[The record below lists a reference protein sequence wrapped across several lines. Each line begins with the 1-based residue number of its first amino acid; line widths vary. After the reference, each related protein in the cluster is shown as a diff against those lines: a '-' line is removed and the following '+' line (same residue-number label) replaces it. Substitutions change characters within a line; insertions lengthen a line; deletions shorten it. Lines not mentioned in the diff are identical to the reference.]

1 MPVICAANPKGGA
14 GKSTTILALASTLAQ
29 QGGTVVII
37 DADPNKPITDWKTG
51 QSKLPIEVVSDATEA
66 NIRDLINKAAS
77 KAQFV
82 FIDLE
87 GTASRLASRAIIRA
101 DLTIIP
107 LGGSAL
113 DAKQAARAVSLV
125 RESEE
130 DTGRTLNFTLAFNRT
145 SPPPF
150 TRRIEREIS
159 EQMRSNDLPVLRTH
173 LYRREAYNAMFME
186 RLSLFEL
193 DPAKVNGLAAAVDNA
208 IELTAEV
215 LELLRHAETGRPAN
229 GK

>member
-51 QSKLPIEVVSDATEA
+51 ESNLPIEVVSDATEA

-77 KAQFV
+77 QAQFV

-130 DTGRTLNFTLAFNRT
+130 DTGRKLNFTLAFNRT

-159 EQMRSNDLPVLRTH
+159 DQMRSNDLPVLRTH

-215 LELLRHAETGRPAN
+215 LELLRHAETGEAS
-229 GK
+229 

>member
-14 GKSTTILALASTLAQ
+14 GKSTTILTLASTLAQ
-29 QGGTVVII
+29 QGGSVTII
-37 DADPNKPITDWKTG
+37 DADPNKPITDWRTG
-51 QSKLPIEVVSDATEA
+51 KSALAIKVLSEATEG
-66 NIRDLINKAAS
+66 NIRDLINTAAAE
-77 KAQFV
+77 AQFV
-82 FIDLE
+82 FVDLE

-101 DLTIIP
+101 DLTLIP

-113 DAKQAARAVSLV
+113 DAKQAARAVGLV

-130 DTGRTLNFTLAFNRT
+130 DIGRKLSFTLAFNRT

-150 TRRIEREIS
+150 TRRIEREIA
-159 EQMRSNDLPVLRTH
+159 EQMRSNDLPVLSTH

-193 DPAKVNGLAAAVDNA
+193 DPQQVNGLEAAIDNA
-208 IELTAEV
+208 VQLTGEV
-215 LELLRHAETGRPAN
+215 LELLRRGSAERAA
-229 GK
+229 

>member
-14 GKSTTILALASTLAQ
+14 GKSTTILAIASTLAH
-29 QGGTVVII
+29 QGGSVTII
-37 DADPNKPITDWKTG
+37 DADPNKPITDWRTG
-51 QSKLPIEVVSDATEA
+51 SSSLPIEVISDATEA
-66 NIRDLINKAAS
+66 NIRDLINSAAS
-77 KAQFV
+77 QTQFV
-82 FIDLE
+82 FVDLE

-101 DLTIIP
+101 DLTLIP

-113 DAKQAARAVSLV
+113 DAKQAARAVGLV

-130 DTGRTLNFTLAFNRT
+130 DIGRKLNFTLAFNRT

-150 TRRIEREIS
+150 TRRIEREIAD
-159 EQMRSNDLPVLRTH
+159 QMRGNDLPVLATH

-193 DPAKVNGLAAAVDNA
+193 DPVQVNGLEAAVDNA
-208 IELTAEV
+208 VQLTGEI
-215 LELLRHAETGRPAN
+215 LELLRAAATERAA
-229 GK
+229 

>member
-14 GKSTTILALASTLAQ
+14 GKSTTILAIASTLAQ
-29 QGGTVVII
+29 QGGSVTII
-37 DADPNKPITDWKTG
+37 DADPNKPITDWRTG
-51 QSKLPIEVVSDATEA
+51 KSAIAIKVLSEATEG
-66 NIRDLINKAAS
+66 NIRDLINTAAAE
-77 KAQFV
+77 AQFV
-82 FIDLE
+82 FVDLE

-101 DLTIIP
+101 DLTLIP

-113 DAKQAARAVSLV
+113 DAKQAARAVGLV

-130 DTGRTLNFTLAFNRT
+130 DIGRKLSFTLAFNRT

-150 TRRIEREIS
+150 TRRIEREIA
-159 EQMRSNDLPVLRTH
+159 EQMRRNDLPVLSTH

-193 DPAKVNGLAAAVDNA
+193 DPQQVNGLEAAIDNA
-208 IELTAEV
+208 VQLTGEV
-215 LELLRHAETGRPAN
+215 LDLLRSGSAERAA
-229 GK
+229 

>member
-14 GKSTTILALASTLAQ
+14 GKSTTLLAIASTLAQ
-29 QGGTVVII
+29 QGGTVTII
-37 DADPNKPITDWKTG
+37 DADPNKPITDWRSGK
-51 QSKLPIEVVSDATEA
+51 SSLAIKVISDATEG
-66 NIRDLINKAAS
+66 NIRDLINAEAS
-77 KAQFV
+77 EAQFV

-87 GTASRLASRAIIRA
+87 GTASRLASRAIIRS
-101 DLTIIP
+101 DLTLIP

-113 DAKQAARAVSLV
+113 DAKQAARAVGLV

-130 DTGRTLNFTLAFNRT
+130 DIGRKLNFTLAFNRT

-150 TRRIEREIS
+150 TRRIEREIAD
-159 EQMRSNDLPVLRTH
+159 QMRSNDLPVLHTH

-193 DPAKVNGLAAAVDNA
+193 DPEQVNGLEAAIENA
-208 IELTAEV
+208 IQLTGEV
-215 LELLRHAETGRPAN
+215 LELLKNSNERAA
-229 GK
+229 

>member
-51 QSKLPIEVVSDATEA
+51 ESNLPIEVVSDATEA
-66 NIRDLINKAAS
+66 NIRDLINTAAS
-77 KAQFV
+77 QAQFV

-130 DTGRTLNFTLAFNRT
+130 DTGRKLNFTLAFNRT

-159 EQMRSNDLPVLRTH
+159 DQMRSNDLPVLRTH

-193 DPAKVNGLAAAVDNA
+193 DPAKVNGLAAAVNNA

-215 LELLRHAETGRPAN
+215 LELLRHAETGEAS
-229 GK
+229 

>member
-14 GKSTTILALASTLAQ
+14 GKSTTILSIASTLAQ
-29 QGGTVVII
+29 QGGSVVII
-37 DADPNKPITDWKTG
+37 DADPNKPITDWRTG
-51 QSKLPIEVVSDATEA
+51 ESKLPIKVVSDATEA
-66 NIRDLINKAAS
+66 NIRDLVNTAAAE
-77 KAQFV
+77 AQFV
-82 FIDLE
+82 FVDLE

-101 DLTIIP
+101 DLTLIP

-113 DAKQAARAVSLV
+113 DAKQAARAVGLV

-130 DTGRTLNFTLAFNRT
+130 DIGRRLNFTLAFNRT

-159 EQMRSNDLPVLRTH
+159 DQMRSNDLPVLNTH

-193 DPAKVNGLAAAVDNA
+193 DPLKVNGLDAAVENA
-208 IELTAEV
+208 IQLTAEI
-215 LELLRHAETGRPAN
+215 LELLRSSSTQKAA
-229 GK
+229 

>member
-51 QSKLPIEVVSDATEA
+51 ESKLPIEVVSDATEA

-77 KAQFV
+77 QAQFV
-82 FIDLE
+82 FVDLE

-130 DTGRTLNFTLAFNRT
+130 DTGRKLNFTLAFNRT

-159 EQMRSNDLPVLRTH
+159 DQMRSNDLPVMRTH

-215 LELLRHAETGRPAN
+215 LELLRHAETGEAS
-229 GK
+229 